1 MRFKEI
7 KKLITETEILDEIRM
22 NPKSL
27 QAAAEKIDARV
38 GMEFELIVPG
48 NYTEDD
54 DEDLESELDYGEDR
68 RGQDIYDV
76 VDFFEYNGING
87 RRELKRLQENL
98 LEEFVDWRNEKVD
111 DLWKEDR
118 IEFFKKWLRENVD
131 ESEWK
136 DKNKTFDEYF
146 KNIWIDR
153 YTNDYYTE
161 AREEFKEKHND
172 DYEDS
177 LFIKERY
184 PTMLDVQ
191 REFDIEWP
199 YYTLP
204 DQRSIDDLDDLAST
218 FSSEVGMGATSS
230 TNYHDVSRKNQKGY
244 IIEPDGSI
252 HPEDSNET
260 GLEFVSPPLSI
271 QQMSEQLRKVVKFCK
286 KHDCYTNESTGLHIN
301 VSVPDYDKNKLDY
314 VKLVLL
320 LGDDYIAD
328 QFSRLGNSFAQSSM
342 QKIKDR
348 IARTDDDTLTN
359 YFKVMRQGMNDLASQ
374 WIHSPNTSK
383 YTSVNVK
390 ENRIEFRSPGN
401 DWLSGSVD
409 ENIDKVLNT
418 MYRFVVVLDAATKP
432 DLYKEEY
439 LKKLYKMLAPTNN
452 EDPLYYFASY
462 SAGALDKAGLKEL
475 ITRIR
480 IAAKLAASKGESGKL
495 YVWKVTM
502 PGHYGTANVVA
513 DSKENAIKL
522 GREKLAPGSSFTMK
536 AEVMS
541 IYDPAKHNQIRT
553 TQPEPSVAEPWASDS
568 TRQQISA
575 TGIPIWQIYELAT
588 GNSVWT
594 FTKATQQEAM
604 DFAQQWIRNYFTA
617 VHAQSDCACTAGIQ
631 HGGLGLR
638 PKMATE

>member
-54 DEDLESELDYGEDR
+54 DENFEEPDYGEDR
-68 RGQDIYDV
+68 RGRSISDV
-76 VDFFEYNGING
+76 VDFFEHNGIN
-87 RRELKRLQENL
+87 RRRDLKLLEENL
-98 LEEFVDWRNEKVD
+98 LEEFVDWRSEKVD
-111 DLWKEDR
+111 NLWSEDGN
-118 IEFFKKWLRENVD
+118 EFFKKWLRENVD

-136 DKNKTFDEYF
+136 DKNETFDEYF
-146 KNIWIDR
+146 ENVWIDK
-153 YTNDYYTE
+153 YTNDYYTK
-161 AREEFKEKHND
+161 AKEEFEEENND

-184 PTMLDVQ
+184 PTMQHVQ

-204 DQRSIDDLDDLAST
+204 DRRSTDDLNDLAST

-230 TNYHDVSRKNQKGY
+230 TNYHDVSRRNQKGY

-271 QQMSEQLRKVVKFCK
+271 QQMGEQLRNVVKFCK
-286 KHDCYTNESTGLHIN
+286 RHDCYTNESTGLHIN

-328 QFSRLGNSFAQSSM
+328 QFNRLGNSYAQSAM

-348 IARTDDDTLTN
+348 VAKADDDTLTN
-359 YFKVMRQGMNDLASQ
+359 YFKVMRQGMSDLASQ

-418 MYRFVVVLDAATKP
+418 MYRFVIVLDAATKP

-452 EDPLYYFASY
+452 EDPLYYFARY
-462 SAGALDKAGLKEL
+462 SVGALDKAELKEL

-480 IAAKLAASKGESGKL
+480 TAAKLAAGKSEPGKL
-495 YVWKVTM
+495 YVWRVTM

-522 GREKLAPGSSFTMK
+522 GREKLSPGSSFSMK

-553 TQPEPSVAEPWASDS
+553 TQPEPSVAEPSVAEPTGSDS
-568 TRQQISA
+568 PQQEISA
-575 TGIPIWQIYELAT
+575 NGAPIWQIYELAT

-594 FTKATQQEAM
+594 FSKATQQEAM
-604 DFAQQWIRNYFTA
+604 DYAQQWIRNYFTA
-617 VHAQSDCACTAGIQ
+617 

-638 PKMATE
+638 PKIATD